1 MRKDAAGTTNP
12 DLLIAGI
19 DGNCSTFARAKKTIV
34 AATHA
39 PFSDGL
45 VVACPD
51 PHVERWYLADPE
63 SFKDIVGHRPT
74 IAKRKC
80 VRDYYKDALAKVV
93 RKAGHPATLGGIEFA
108 QELVER
114 MDLYRAGRNERSLK
128 AFVDDLRGRLRTL
141 RQGEGG

>member
-1 MRKDAAGTTNP
+1 M
-12 DLLIAGI
+12 
-19 DGNCSTFARAKKTIV
+19 
-34 AATHA
+34 
-39 PFSDGL
+39 
-45 VVACPD
+45 
-51 PHVERWYLADPE
+51 
-63 SFKDIVGHRPT
+63 
-74 IAKRKC
+74 
-80 VRDYYKDALAKVV
+80 RDYYKDALAKVV